1 MKIKR
6 TYRIIVALSSS
17 KEQGIELLAESLV
30 SAGLAAIKSDAK
42 KIIKKSISDVNLDD
56 CFIVACSHDFRRS
69 ALVNSRLIRM
79 AIAGTPVFLSC
90 KTVPDQLL
98 QFCDVIYP
106 GK

>member
-6 TYRIIVALSSS
+6 TYRIVVALSSS
-17 KEQGIELLAESLV
+17 KEQGIELLAECLV

-42 KIIKKSISDVNLDD
+42 KIIKTSISDVNIDD
-56 CFIVACSHDFRRS
+56 CFIVACPHDFRRS

-90 KTVPDQLL
+90 KNVPDQLL

-106 GK
+106 E